1 VFANHQ
7 PRDIYDRRTVYDDIH
22 GAPVEYDNIYAY
34 LEHDGTLVVYNDDE
48 CDDHSLVD
56 DDRRAALV
64 KLRTAINRELD
75 DVDHDTANLHD
86 RHPDYDGPRSAGDQM
101 TARDDYPMLAILVG
115 GVGTAC
121 AEAEKA
127 LDEIDRLRRMTTLP
141 DPNKPCTK

>member
-1 VFANHQ
+1 
-7 PRDIYDRRTVYDDIH
+7 
-22 GAPVEYDNIYAY
+22 
-34 LEHDGTLVVYNDDE
+34 
-48 CDDHSLVD
+48 
-56 DDRRAALV
+56 
-64 KLRTAINRELD
+64 
-75 DVDHDTANLHD
+75 
-86 RHPDYDGPRSAGDQM
+86 M